1 MTWEFIRIT
10 GLVALAFLTVSVAL
24 GVAGPALHR
33 PTSRLASVSM
43 HMTAAVGGTV
53 LVIAHILFAIADSW
67 ITVPA
72 MAAVVP
78 GASPWEPLWVA
89 VGTIAFDLML
99 VMVVTSAMRQ
109 QAPALWKRA
118 HVLAYPVW
126 ALVWVHTLAIGSDAG
141 TPLMIGIATAS
152 AALVAA
158 AFVLRRMRPLPR
170 PVPTKELEYA
180 R

>member
-78 GASPWEPLWVA
+78 GASP
-89 VGTIAFDLML
+89 VGAL
-99 VMVVTSAMRQ
+99 VGGGRDDRLRPHARHGGHIGD
-109 QAPALWKRA
+109 APAGTRLWKRA

-126 ALVWVHTLAIGSDAG
+126 ALVWVHTRDRIRRRH
-141 TPLMIGIATAS
+141 TADDRDRRRLRRPGGRRVRP
-152 AALVAA
+152 AAHAA
-158 AFVLRRMRPLPR
+158 ASR

>member
-99 VMVVTSAMRQ
+99 VMVVTSAMRCFS
-109 QAPALWKRA
+109 R
-118 HVLAYPVW
+118 
-126 ALVWVHTLAIGSDAG
+126 
-141 TPLMIGIATAS
+141 
-152 AALVAA
+152 
-158 AFVLRRMRPLPR
+158 
-170 PVPTKELEYA
+170 
-180 R
+180 